1 MKARLKLVGLVFSLI
16 VLLVFTSQFQ
26 AIPAD
31 EDGPVG
37 VSRKLGKKGEKK
49 KRLKVQKATVNL
61 DQSDQKGE
69 ERKKNP
75 TELEQEKNNN
85 KHCLPPFC

>member
-31 EDGPVG
+31 EDGFVG
-37 VSRKLGKKGEKK
+37 VNGKLGKKDGKK

-69 ERKKNP
+69 ERKKKD
-75 TELEQEKNNN
+75 EFFGVESKM
-85 KHCLPPFC
+85 

>member
-31 EDGPVG
+31 GDGSVG
-37 VSRKLGKKGEKK
+37 VNGKLGKKDEKK
-49 KRLKVQKATVNL
+49 KRLKKV
-61 DQSDQKGE
+61 
-69 ERKKNP
+69 
-75 TELEQEKNNN
+75 EQNIEV
-85 KHCLPPFC
+85 